1 MNWGFASYETRFRWV
16 AAIWAVI
23 LTGWCFADTNWKV
36 RVVGALLWVIITVVL
51 SLRFAWWR
59 PRSEREVP
67 IFLLLGRRNAA
78 GAAADCLSLADLEVL
93 IRNLLAAGYR
103 FQTVTEAIV
112 APARKSVAMTFDG
125 GAREALGSLLPLLQ
139 RHKVKATL
147 FVTKA
152 GEHEASSLKPLEIQ
166 ELVRSGLIEVGGTV
180 EPLPPDA
187 PQEAWQE
194 AIAHNRHWIAG
205 VVGQLPRV
213 FAYPQG
219 AQPEAL
225 QGAVRAAGYTEAM
238 SVGRQLRPVKDA
250 PFDIHRRLIPGNC
263 KPWQAYLLA
272 TRGRFSALSTP
283 KM

>member
-67 IFLLLGRRNAA
+67 IFLLLGRRSEA
-78 GAAADCLSLADLEVL
+78 GADVACPSLADLEVL

-125 GAREALGSLLPLLQ
+125 GARETLGSLLPLLQ
-139 RHKVKATL
+139 RYNVKATL
-147 FVTKA
+147 FVTKVFVQGMSWILPFIRLEQSPA
-152 GEHEASSLKPLEIQ
+152 GNISMWLSLLNPAS
-166 ELVRSGLIEVGGTV
+166 TM
-180 EPLPPDA
+180 
-187 PQEAWQE
+187 
-194 AIAHNRHWIAG
+194 AG
-205 VVGQLPRV
+205 K
-213 FAYPQG
+213 
-219 AQPEAL
+219 
-225 QGAVRAAGYTEAM
+225 
-238 SVGRQLRPVKDA
+238 LR
-250 PFDIHRRLIPGNC
+250 L
-263 KPWQAYLLA
+263 
-272 TRGRFSALSTP
+272 
-283 KM
+283 

>member
-67 IFLLLGRRNAA
+67 IFLLLGRRSES
-78 GAAADCLSLADLEVL
+78 GADETFLSLAGLEVL

-125 GAREALGSLLPLLQ
+125 GAREILGSLLPILQ
-139 RHKVKATL
+139 RYKVKATL

-152 GEHEASSLKPLEIQ
+152 GEREANSLKPLEIQ
-166 ELVRSGLIEVGGTV
+166 ELVRSGLIEIGGTV
-180 EPLPPDA
+180 EPLAADA
-187 PQEAWQE
+187 PQEAWQA
-194 AIAHNRHWIAG
+194 AIAHTRHWIAG

-219 AQPEAL
+219 VQPEQL
-225 QGAVRAAGYTEAM
+225 EEAVRAAGYTEAM

-250 PFDIHRRLIPGNC
+250 PFDIRRRLISGNC

>member
-67 IFLLLGRRNAA
+67 IFLLLGRRAGTGPDAA
-78 GAAADCLSLADLEVL
+78 FLPLADLEVL

-103 FQTVTEAIV
+103 FQTVSEAIV
-112 APARKSVAMTFDG
+112 APARKSVVMTFDG
-125 GAREALGSLLPLLQ
+125 GARETLGALLPMLQ
-139 RHKVKATL
+139 RHTVKATL
-147 FVTKA
+147 FVTNA
-152 GEHEASSLKPLEIQ
+152 GEHESSSLKPLEIQ
-166 ELVRSGLIEVGGTV
+166 ELVRSGLVEIGGTV
-180 EPLPPDA
+180 DPLPA
-187 PQEAWQE
+187 EATQEAWQE
-194 AIAHNRHWIAG
+194 AISHSRHWIAG

-219 AQPEAL
+219 TSAEQLE
-225 QGAVRAAGYTEAM
+225 GAVRAAGYTEAM
-238 SVGRQLRPVKDA
+238 GTGRQLRPVKDA
-250 PFDIHRRLIPGNC
+250 PFDIHRRIIPAGC
-263 KPWQAYLLA
+263 KSWQAYLLA